1 MFVVFI
7 FRNDC
12 FDYLSRTNNKQ
23 KKSARIKFYLCEY
36 DTGYFL
42 TKKKPTQASLVGFS
56 MCSEL
61 WLIQIYCTDTSN
73 VAIIS
78 DSPPASSRPVFGLV
92 GVWRNVNVNVPV
104 LTAPATN
111 VNSVPK

>member
-1 MFVVFI
+1 MSRIPSIIDTIFIRMYKCLVVFI

-61 WLIQIYCTDTSN
+61 
-73 VAIIS
+73 
-78 DSPPASSRPVFGLV
+78 
-92 GVWRNVNVNVPV
+92 
-104 LTAPATN
+104 
-111 VNSVPK
+111 